1 MKTFLNINRNHKVIF
16 TAATALLFATAGTL
30 NASLPEEV
38 SAMDRLEKMTLH
50 IEASLKYEAPS
61 TADTTTLFGFDRT
74 EYNADV
80 DAALERLDNLANVI
94 EESVRYKA
102 PEIAEDIEAYEVQAA
117 LERLENFS
125 LATEESLKYKVE
137 NVSVEFESNDAAMKI
152 ESFEKAD
159 LAVK

>member
-1 MKTFLNINRNHKVIF
+1 MKTLLNINRNTKVIF
-16 TAATALLFATAGTL
+16 TAATALIFATGTL

-38 SAMDRLEKMTLH
+38 LAMDRLEKMTFN

-80 DAALERLDNLANVI
+80 DAALDRLDNLASVI
-94 EESVRYKA
+94 EESVKYKA
-102 PEIAEDIEAYEVQAA
+102 PEIAEDIEAYEVQTA
-117 LERLENFS
+117 LERLENYS

-137 NVSVEFESNDAAMKI
+137 NVSLEFESNDAAMKI
-152 ESFEKAD
+152 EGFEKAD